1 MLFKKFINFCHERKV
16 ALIRKSILERFT
28 IHQVYYY
35 DGRISYEVVEMKV
48 RAYCGNYPLYGPD
61 FRRLASF
68 DSEEKAVQYLRKLRN
83 EQVVFKRALGGLS
96 DKRD

>member
-1 MLFKKFINFCHERKV
+1 MV
-16 ALIRKSILERFT
+16 RKSILERFT

-61 FRRLASF
+61 SIRLASF
-68 DSEEKAVQYLRKLRN
+68 DSEEKAVQYLRELRN
-83 EQVVFKRALGGLS
+83 KQVVSVKTLGILS
-96 DKRD
+96 DRE